1 MVAHTTV
8 SKLKWGGKILRGQ
21 VTIQLVL
28 KLHKTFIHV
37 ISDHQ
42 KKFQKLWFIETDDII
57 VDITKPNASQ
67 ILYNSNARPD

>member
-1 MVAHTTV
+1 MVAHIMV

-28 KLHKTFIHV
+28 KLHKTFIYV
-37 ISDHQ
+37 IIDHQ

-67 ILYNSNARPD
+67 ILY